1 MSSLNSYL
9 ALYGPLYVYTTLII
23 YFVILL
29 CAAIDP
35 RQSPTLYAFYQN
47 NKSHIFGAL
56 FFLTI
61 AAMLGTP
68 PSIGFFAK
76 LLSFLVLSFRPDLE
90 LVIACVLT
98 LALLIFYLQTIR
110 ARGSIRRRLMFRAAE
125 TKRSMVLF
133 LIVTQINFYL
143 FVVFLPLLFD
153 ILAAYLSK

>member
-1 MSSLNSYL
+1 
-9 ALYGPLYVYTTLII
+9 
-23 YFVILL
+23 
-29 CAAIDP
+29 
-35 RQSPTLYAFYQN
+35 
-47 NKSHIFGAL
+47 
-56 FFLTI
+56 
-61 AAMLGTP
+61 MLGTP

-110 ARGSIRRRLMFRAAE
+110 ARGSIRRRLMLRAAE